1 MALLLIGIASG
12 PITAQTEPA
21 KTAGQATDANGI
33 PTAPPPTGLQSPLPA
48 ATNPI
53 PTLKAT
59 ALSSPTL
66 IQLRGRVPNRPLTID
81 DAVAIALGNNRN
93 LGLAVEALSRTQ
105 GRVSETRA
113 ALNPTL
119 GAGFNYTR
127 LNTGQSAKIGGNSI
141 TIVNADQPVLSLSA
155 TLPIDISGSL
165 RTAVQQSQFQEIAA
179 RIDINR
185 ARNQIV
191 LDTKTA
197 FYNILRYQALV
208 AVAQDT
214 LQNTLDRLSDAQKK
228 FTAGTVA
235 RFDVIRAETDVANA
249 RQQLITANSNV
260 SFSLATLNSNM
271 GISIDSPITVT
282 AGNSIETP
290 PGVAPAAAYTPEAPV
305 SPNNTTPANSPAD
318 ASGNPSSNQTG
329 NASDNSA
336 ANRIANSVALISDP
350 ISYGADYKAVVNEA
364 LTTRPEVLEADA
376 NLAAA
381 QKGIQLARR
390 SSLPALNL
398 SLGTQ
403 YSPNAAGFSPQ
414 TTSGS
419 LVVGFSFPIFDGGVS
434 RARVQQAR
442 ADVGTAETE
451 RRNTVD
457 SVNLEVRNA
466 YLTLVQARDR
476 VAVAN
481 QGLAE
486 AQESFRLSRV
496 RYNNGVSTLVEVSD
510 AQAALTQAGQNQVN
524 ALYDYNNA
532 RASLDKAA
540 GRYSYVR
547 NAPGYPTPPSTKV
560 TGGSLTRTTGGQ
572 R

>member
-1 MALLLIGIASG
+1 M
-12 PITAQTEPA
+12 
-21 KTAGQATDANGI
+21 
-33 PTAPPPTGLQSPLPA
+33 
-48 ATNPI
+48 
-53 PTLKAT
+53 
-59 ALSSPTL
+59 
-66 IQLRGRVPNRPLTID
+66 
-81 DAVAIALGNNRN
+81 
-93 LGLAVEALSRTQ
+93 
-105 GRVSETRA
+105 
-113 ALNPTL
+113 
-119 GAGFNYTR
+119 
-127 LNTGQSAKIGGNSI
+127 
-141 TIVNADQPVLSLSA
+141 
-155 TLPIDISGSL
+155 
-165 RTAVQQSQFQEIAA
+165 
-179 RIDINR
+179 
-185 ARNQIV
+185 
-191 LDTKTA
+191 
-197 FYNILRYQALV
+197 
-208 AVAQDT
+208 
-214 LQNTLDRLSDAQKK
+214 
-228 FTAGTVA
+228 
-235 RFDVIRAETDVANA
+235 
-249 RQQLITANSNV
+249 
-260 SFSLATLNSNM
+260 
-271 GISIDSPITVT
+271 
-282 AGNSIETP
+282 
-290 PGVAPAAAYTPEAPV
+290 
-305 SPNNTTPANSPAD
+305 
-318 ASGNPSSNQTG
+318 
-329 NASDNSA
+329 
-336 ANRIANSVALISDP
+336 
-350 ISYGADYKAVVNEA
+350 
-364 LTTRPEVLEADA
+364 LEADA